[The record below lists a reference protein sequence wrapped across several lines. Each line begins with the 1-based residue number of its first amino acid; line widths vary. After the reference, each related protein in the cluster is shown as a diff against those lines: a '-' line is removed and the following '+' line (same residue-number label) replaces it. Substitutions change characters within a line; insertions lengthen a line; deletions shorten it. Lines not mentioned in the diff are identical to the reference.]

1 MYESMTCIDKQ
12 ESKVLGDLLLITL
25 NFWTVWVTIKGNQSK
40 QLLLFDPDRKLST
53 TYLLTCSHWCSNNFD
68 FWSYFSEAFVRGTSQ
83 RKESQ
88 KHHRHHSLVWYKVS
102 ERSDKKIRFVLD
114 FSEFECHTF
123 YSAFYDVSNTFVKA
137 NLLACEILY
146 MFCRCFALFFLNTF
160 QLDVINSIKP
170 LK

>member
-1 MYESMTCIDKQ
+1 MFYKKIWKMLRFNQFTWSMIATSNHKR
-12 ESKVLGDLLLITL
+12 EPVK
-25 NFWTVWVTIKGNQSK
+25 
-40 QLLLFDPDRKLST
+40 T
-53 TYLLTCSHWCSNNFD
+53 TSSLWSRQKTFNNLLTCCSHWCNNFD

-102 ERSDKKIRFVLD
+102 ERSDKKIRFVLE